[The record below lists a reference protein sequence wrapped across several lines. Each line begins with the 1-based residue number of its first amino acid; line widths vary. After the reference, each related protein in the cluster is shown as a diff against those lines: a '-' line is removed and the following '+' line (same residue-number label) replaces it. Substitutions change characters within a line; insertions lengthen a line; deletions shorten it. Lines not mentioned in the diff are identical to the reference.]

1 MLEPTDELKEL
12 TQVLADWAEGVSATV
27 YLHGSRVRGDH
38 RQKSDVDIHIA
49 WERDID
55 NSSMQWW
62 GKENDNE
69 FANING
75 KLPGSLHILDPRDPL
90 QLHHAVEAA
99 PVVYQYRNVRC
110 VLLKPK

>member
-12 TQVLADWAEGVSATV
+12 AQVLADWAEGVSATV

-38 RQKSDVDIHIA
+38 HQKSDVDIHIG

-110 VLLKPK
+110 VLLEPK